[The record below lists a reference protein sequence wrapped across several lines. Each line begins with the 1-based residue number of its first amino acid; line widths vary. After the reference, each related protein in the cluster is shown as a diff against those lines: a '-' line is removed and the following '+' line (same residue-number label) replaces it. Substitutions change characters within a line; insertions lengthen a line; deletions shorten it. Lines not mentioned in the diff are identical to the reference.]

1 MCAILYSQPWPSC
14 SADLRRACEVLRRLT
29 SGTGVLAFFGSARGC
44 RRWPLGCSQVFWG
57 WQNFLECRTND
68 TARLCPTCWD
78 GLLECVYMPVR
89 ILIADDNDE
98 VRSAISDILRR
109 EGWVVC
115 GSFADGQT
123 AVDGAAELK
132 PDVVV
137 LDLQMPARN
146 GLSAGCAIRT
156 FLPSVPVLIYSTFA
170 SSCLEEEAKRL
181 GFQGVIQKGDTAAL
195 TSAIRSVLSERV
207 SVRAKASAD

>member
-1 MCAILYSQPWPSC
+1 MCAILYSQPWPSS
-14 SADLRRACEVLRRLT
+14 SAELRRSCEVLRHLT
-29 SGTGVLAFFGSARGC
+29 TGTGVLAFFGFARGC
-44 RRWPLGCSQVFWG
+44 SLTSRVLSGVLGMAEFPGMLDKRHSETLCHLLG
-57 WQNFLECRTND
+57 WAVGVR
-68 TARLCPTCWD
+68 
-78 GLLECVYMPVR
+78 VYMPVR

-109 EGWVVC
+109 EGWIVC

-123 AVDGAAELK
+123 AVDRAAELK

-156 FLPSVPVLIYSTFA
+156 FLPSVPVLIYTTFA

-195 TSAIRSVLSERV
+195 TSAIRSVLSEPV
-207 SVRAKASAD
+207 SVRAKASVD